1 MTSPPPPVWLLPEWS
16 GYVLCVAFGGSSD
29 NQLWPASRDI
39 VHPWH
44 FAPCTTNKS
53 SARRTKQTN
62 ALGPVSNRPSSYL
75 LFLFFSFPPNDD
87 VVVTDMRLLEATFLA
102 GRRLLLPVRLQYR
115 RGNIYF
121 IIQRVLRTL
130 LWLTWFRSSIHVAWR
145 RWSRPAP
152 SSTPTWYS
160 CASRHTDSLVTIG
173 KWRQSRKK

>member
-1 MTSPPPPVWLLPEWS
+1 MTSPPPRSDCSQNGAATSFAWLLGALPITNFDRL
-16 GYVLCVAFGGSSD
+16 VVTLFT
-29 NQLWPASRDI
+29 RDI
-39 VHPWH
+39 SLR
-44 FAPCTTNKS
+44 AQ
-53 SARRTKQTN
+53 QTN
-62 ALGPVSNRPSSYL
+62 HQLGALNKRMHSGPFQIVRL
-75 LFLFFSFPPNDD
+75 LICSFSFSLPPPNDD